1 MSIASDQIP
10 KKTPNLNLEI
20 GAVTVDSMRVF
31 AVMPAFR
38 EVSRVRAAVQGCL
51 PFVERVLVV
60 DDGSHDGTAEEAK
73 QAGALVISHSIN
85 RGQGAA
91 LKTGTI
97 AAIKLGADVIV
108 HIDADGQHDPS
119 FIPELVR
126 PLQSGEAEIVF
137 GSRFMGM
144 KPYGMPV
151 RRRLLLVA
159 ARIFN
164 TFILGIPSTVSDPQ
178 TGLRAFPAATARE
191 LNFHQD
197 GMAHC
202 SEILRIATHRFRWKE
217 VPIRVSYSRE
227 TLAKGQHRGGSWG
240 VVWQLLVGAFRK

>member
-1 MSIASDQIP
+1 MSIVSGQTR
-10 KKTPNLNLEI
+10 KKTGNLNLE
-20 GAVTVDSMRVF
+20 GEAVTVDSMRVF

-38 EVSRVRAAVQGCL
+38 EVPRVRAAVQACL
-51 PFVERVLVV
+51 PFVEQVLVI

-73 QAGALVISHSIN
+73 LAGAMVISHAIN

-97 AAIKLGADVIV
+97 AAIKLGADVVV

-126 PLQSGEAEIVF
+126 PLQSGEVDIVF

-144 KPYGMPV
+144 KPHGMPV
-151 RRRLLLVA
+151 RRRLLLLA

-164 TFILGIPSTVSDPQ
+164 TFILGIPSTVTDPQ
-178 TGLRAFPAATARE
+178 TGLRAFPAATGRM
-191 LNFHQD
+191 LDFHQD

-202 SEILRIATHRFRWKE
+202 SEILRIATHKFRWKE
-217 VPIRVSYSRE
+217 VPIQVSYSRE
-227 TLAKGQHRGGSWG
+227 TLAKGQHRGGTWG